1 MTNICLYID
10 LQTNHQTPGSQYS
23 FKPDWFNFA
32 AIDLDSQNQQYTV
45 FFEAILTLLNTYTV
59 TGLNLA
65 IPGSLLR
72 QIDYYEPLK
81 KVITK
86 LASHPTLE
94 YLAQPHTGFTQQV
107 FSSEI
112 EFYNQVKHYQT
123 LVQNILQAEVKV
135 FFAKNIYLSNQFLQE
150 LARLSFQGVL
160 VTNHN
165 QLSLS
170 HQHPNFVYLDKQ
182 EQLKVLIHNEIATSQ
197 LEDLLLNEDYHEI
210 ETFVESLIDSGEVVN
225 LVFNWE
231 TLLNKWELLEALIIE
246 INKYPKDLFL
256 STASHV
262 LAQTNGISTI
272 ALPDINVKTSRRHWL
287 SSTLDIFGF
296 GF

>member
-1 MTNICLYID
+1 MTHICLYID
-10 LQTNHQTPGSQYS
+10 LETSPQKSKFKHS
-23 FKPDWFNFA
+23 FKPDWFSFT
-32 AIDLDSQNQQYTV
+32 AIDLDGQNQKYLV
-45 FFEAILTLLNTYTV
+45 FFEAILALLNTYII

-72 QIDYYEPLK
+72 QIESYEPLK
-81 KVITK
+81 TVVTK
-86 LASHPTLE
+86 LVSYSNLE
-94 YLAQPHTGFTQQV
+94 YLAQPHTGFNQQV

-112 EFYNQVKHYQT
+112 EFYNQVKHHQT
-123 LVQNILQAEVKV
+123 LIKNILQAELKV
-135 FFAKNIYLSNQFLQE
+135 FFAKNIYLSNQLLQE
-150 LARLSFQGVL
+150 LARLYFQGVL

-165 QLSLS
+165 QLSLC

-182 EQLKVLIHNEIATSQ
+182 EQLKVLIHNEIVTSQ
-197 LEDLLLNEDYHEI
+197 LEDLLLNEDYHEMK
-210 ETFVESLIDSGEVVN
+210 TFVESLIDSGEVVN

-262 LAQTNGISTI
+262 LAQTKGISTI
-272 ALPDINVKTSRRHWL
+272 ALPDVNVHTAKKHWL
-287 SSTLDIFGF
+287 SSTLDIFGL